1 MQPAKHLNNYKAK
14 RWSKKAWALRLV
26 FLPWARLQK
35 FCAPNCVF
43 LAKTSGFLVKKINR
57 PNSTF
62 LSATIPHQMRPP
74 DPKLEKALKTPPSAV
89 NLLLYRP
96 HVHPPRHS
104 RLIVSKV
111 CVKTASLAVLRHRQ
125 HQPWRSLN
133 SQQWAN
139 SGRCHDNCCAQ

>member
-1 MQPAKHLNNYKAK
+1 MWIYFVWKFRLKMKFRTHKLAI
-14 RWSKKAWALRLV
+14 RWHKNLPPLPLV
-26 FLPWARLQK
+26 RAHK
-35 FCAPNCVF
+35 E
-43 LAKTSGFLVKKINR
+43 KTSNGRVLVKKIDR
-57 PNSTF
+57 PNLTF

-74 DPKLEKALKTPPSAV
+74 DPKLEKVLKTPPSAV
-89 NLLLYRP
+89 NLLLDRP
-96 HVHPPRHS
+96 HVHPPKHS